1 MTEHTHHHDE
11 DPACAVAHGT
21 VPALQAGSST
31 AGQRT
36 LVAVFA
42 SPVAGYLLRYG
53 ADMGFRGLLLEPDE
67 ARAAGA
73 AALVAWPVATTVDA
87 AAGIALLTAM
97 VAVALIAEQ
106 ATVRA

>member
-11 DPACAVAHGT
+11 DSACAVAHSPVAPAT
-21 VPALQAGSST
+21 SSVPAE
-31 AGQRT
+31 RT

-42 SPVAGYLLRYG
+42 SPVAGYLLRYA

-73 AALVAWPVATTVDA
+73 ELVAGATGLWATPQ
-87 AAGIALLTAM
+87 
-97 VAVALIAEQ
+97 AESSSWWC
-106 ATVRA
+106 VCSVISLVCPRP